1 MKNPAHPGKPMEEPL
16 ISFARSSR
24 PALLTL
30 AAFLACAGPVPL
42 KAVEA
47 RKAPAATL
55 KVGDPAPAFV
65 HGAWLKGAPLTSFA
79 KGQIYVLEF
88 WGTHCGACVAAMP
101 HVTELARTYA
111 GKVTFIGVN
120 VLESRK
126 NPARTDRR
134 VAAFVKAK
142 GSTMDYLVCRD
153 TADGAMWKTWMQASG
168 MPAIPATFVVD
179 GAGRLVWKGHPTAL
193 DPVLEQ
199 LVAGHFDAAGTE
211 ATARTNQEIQ
221 RAIMG
226 ALKAKEWQKALD
238 LTGTYHPAEKDEQ
251 TFANSYKFQALLHLD
266 PKAAEVMFDRAAAIE
281 DSEDAGCFANAI
293 AYENGLPVAW
303 YARAVPVLEKAA
315 RDEKGLL
322 GVLSQAQLK
331 AGDPASAAK
340 SKALEIED
348 FKGKMKFILENH
360 PEQGAVL
367 QQHME
372 KLVAERKAYLASAG
386 H

>member
-1 MKNPAHPGKPMEEPL
+1 MNM
-16 ISFARSSR
+16 FARSSR
-24 PALLTL
+24 PALVTL
-30 AAFLACAGPVPL
+30 AVFLACAGPVPL
-42 KAVEA
+42 RAEEV
-47 RKAPAATL
+47 RKAPSVTL

-65 HGAWLKGAPLTSFA
+65 HGAWLKGAPLTAFA

-120 VLESRK
+120 VLENSK

-142 GSTMDYLVCRD
+142 GDTMDYLVCRD
-153 TADGAMWKTWMQASG
+153 TAGGAMWKTWMQAAG

-211 ATARTNQEIQ
+211 ATARTNEELQ
-221 RAIMG
+221 RAITE
-226 ALKAKEWQKALD
+226 ALKAKAWQKALD
-238 LTGTYHPAEKDEQ
+238 LAGTYHPVEKDEQ
-251 TFANSYKFQALLHLD
+251 TFANTYKFQALLHLD
-266 PKAAEVMFDRAAAIE
+266 PKAAEGMFDRAAAIE
-281 DSEDAGCFANAI
+281 DSEDAGCFANVI
-293 AYENGLPVAW
+293 AYEDGLPVSW
-303 YARAVPVLEKAA
+303 YVRAIPVLEKGA
-315 RDEKGLL
+315 REEKGLL
-322 GVLSQAQLK
+322 GVLSQAQIK

-348 FKGKMKFILENH
+348 FRGKMTFILENH

-367 QQHME
+367 KQHMQQLE
-372 KLVAERKAYLASAG
+372 AERKAYLAAAS

>member
-1 MKNPAHPGKPMEEPL
+1 MEVPL
-16 ISFARSSR
+16 TFLARCSR

-30 AAFLACAGPVPL
+30 AALLASAGPLPL
-42 KAVEA
+42 KAEEA
-47 RKAPAATL
+47 RKAPAVTV

-79 KGQIYVLEF
+79 RGQIYVLEF

-101 HVTELARTYA
+101 HVTELAKTYA

-120 VLESRK
+120 VLESDK
-126 NPARTDRR
+126 NLARTDRR

-142 GSTMDYLVCRD
+142 GDTMDYLVCRD

-179 GAGRLVWKGHPTAL
+179 GAGRLVWRGHPTAL

-199 LVAGHFDAAGTE
+199 LVAGHFDAAATE
-211 ATARTNQEIQ
+211 VTATTNEGIQ
-221 RAIMG
+221 RAILE

-238 LTGTYHPAEKDEQ
+238 LTGTYHPAEKDDQ
-251 TFANSYKFQALLHLD
+251 TFANNYKFQALLHLD
-266 PKAAEVMFDRAAAIE
+266 PKAAEGMFDRAAAIP
-281 DSEDAGCFANAI
+281 DSEDAGCFATTI
-293 AYENGLPVAW
+293 AYEEGLPATW

-315 RDEKGLL
+315 KDEKGLL
-322 GVLSQAQLK
+322 GVLSQVQIK

-348 FKGKMKFILENH
+348 FKGKLAFILENH
-360 PEQGAVL
+360 PEQGAPL
-367 QQHME
+367 KQHLE
-372 KLVAERKAYLASAG
+372 KLEAERKAYLAAAS

>member
-1 MKNPAHPGKPMEEPL
+1 MT
-16 ISFARSSR
+16 SFARSSR
-24 PALLTL
+24 PAFVAL
-30 AAFLACAGPVPL
+30 AVALACAGPVPL
-42 KAVEA
+42 KAVAA
-47 RKAPAATL
+47 RKAPAITL

-65 HGAWLKGAPLTSFA
+65 HGAWLKGAPLASFA

-88 WGTHCGACVAAMP
+88 WGTHCGACIAAMP

-120 VLESRK
+120 VLESNK

-142 GSTMDYLVCRD
+142 GATMDYLVCRD
-153 TADGAMWKTWMQASG
+153 TADGAMWKTWMLASG

-179 GAGRLVWKGHPTAL
+179 GSGRLVWKGHPTAL

-199 LVAGHFDAAGTE
+199 LVAGRFDAAATE
-211 ATARTNQEIQ
+211 TTAQTNAKIQ
-221 RAIMG
+221 RAIMA

-238 LTGTYHPAEKDEQ
+238 LTATYHPAEKDEQ
-251 TFANSYKFQALLHLD
+251 TFANNYKFQALLHLD
-266 PKAAEVMFDRAAAIE
+266 PKAAEAMFVSAAAVE
-281 DSEDAGCFANAI
+281 DSEDAGCFANTI
-293 AYENGLPVAW
+293 AYEDDLPVAW
-303 YARAVPVLEKAA
+303 YARAVPVLEKGAK
-315 RDEKGLL
+315 DEKGLL
-322 GVLSQAQLK
+322 GVLARAQLK

-348 FKGKMKFILENH
+348 FKGKMNFILENH

-367 QQHME
+367 KQHMQ
-372 KLVAERKAYLASAG
+372 KLEAERKAYLAAAS